1 MGRLPGVAILTPFRA
16 TAAGTSIA
24 VRVQPRASRSE
35 IVGLHGSELRIRLTA
50 PPVDGAANDALIQF
64 LAGEL
69 GVARSELALV
79 SGGSSRSKVVLAR
92 GITPAEAA
100 ARLRVGS

>member
-1 MGRLPGVAILTPFRA
+1 MGRLPGTSVLTPFRA

-24 VRVQPRASRSE
+24 VRVQPRASRNE
-35 IVGLHGSELRIRLTA
+35 IAGLHGSELRIRLTA
-50 PPVDGAANDALIQF
+50 PPVDGAANEALILF

-69 GVARSELALV
+69 GMARSDLTLV
-79 SGGSSRSKVVLAR
+79 SGQSSRSKVVSAR

-100 ARLRVGS
+100 HRLRVGG

>member
-1 MGRLPGVAILTPFRA
+1 MGRLSGASVLTPFRA
-16 TAAGTSIA
+16 NAAGTSIA
-24 VRVQPRASRSE
+24 VRVQPRASRNE

-50 PPVDGAANDALIQF
+50 PPVDGAANDALIVF

-69 GVARSELALV
+69 GLARSDLTLV
-79 SGGSSRSKVVLAR
+79 SGSSSRSKVVSAR

-100 ARLRVGS
+100 QRLRVEG

>member
-1 MGRLPGVAILTPFRA
+1 MGRLPGAAILTPFRA
-16 TAAGTSIA
+16 TAGGTSIA

-35 IVGLHGSELRIRLTA
+35 IAGLHGSELRIRLTA

-79 SGGSSRSKVVLAR
+79 SGASSRSKVVLAR

-100 ARLRVGS
+100 TRLRVGD

>member
-1 MGRLPGVAILTPFRA
+1 
-16 TAAGTSIA
+16 
-24 VRVQPRASRSE
+24 VQPRASRSE
-35 IVGLHGSELRIRLTA
+35 IAGLHGAALRIRLTA

-64 LAGEL
+64 LADEL
-69 GVARSELALV
+69 GVARSELTLV

-100 ARLRVGS
+100 TRLRVGS